1 MLESEKAQL
10 KENEE
15 EEHDETCFKTEKEE
29 EARLRRMLFGEHGRK
44 TNTFQRF
51 PLDFLEMLEENFL
64 FSEIPPDPALHQ
76 FHAFQ
81 NVANR
86 SVMDLVQIRFVSHF
100 LLKILILIVT
110 SLAPFVCFSDTN
122 GTHTWFQPLTRRDR
136 EFLLATSHLHRL
148 PATHGQA
155 HSILDLSNLWFIT

>member
-15 EEHDETCFKTEKEE
+15 EQRDETCYKTEQEE

-51 PLDFLEMLEENFL
+51 TSVFPEMLEEY
-64 FSEIPPDPALHQ
+64 FSFTEVPPNPALHQ
-76 FHAFQ
+76 FYAFQ

-86 SVMDLVQIRFVSHF
+86 SVMDLVQIRFVA
-100 LLKILILIVT
+100 LL
-110 SLAPFVCFSDTN
+110 SC
-122 GTHTWFQPLTRRDR
+122 
-136 EFLLATSHLHRL
+136 
-148 PATHGQA
+148 
-155 HSILDLSNLWFIT
+155 